1 MNNNNFENKQDF
13 LSAVENKILIC
24 DGAMGTSLQNLGFTE
39 NPDSLNLNKESIKSV
54 IDVHLS
60 FLRAGSD
67 IIQTNTFGSN
77 PVKLK
82 SYGLISDIEKIN
94 TNAVAAAREATNTFR
109 KESSDSKDL
118 FIAGDIGPLG
128 KLVEPSGEI
137 KYSEAIDLFSQQID
151 VLIKNN
157 VDFILIETIMDLHEA
172 MAAVEAVKKIDNDIP
187 IACTLA
193 FNKNGVTL
201 MGNKAEDI
209 GEPLLEAGANLIG
222 ANCGVGSD
230 SMVAIAEKVRRAN
243 SDAKIFFQPNAGLP
257 VLIDGKTTYK
267 ETPEFM
273 SANIKK
279 ILQFN
284 PSVVGGCCGSTPV
297 HVSKIAELVL

>member
-1 MNNNNFENKQDF
+1 MSNHNFKNKQDF
-13 LSAVENKILIC
+13 LNAVENKILIC
-24 DGAMGTSLQNLGFTE
+24 DGAMGTSLQDLGFTE
-39 NPDSLNLNKESIKSV
+39 NPDSLNLNKENIKSV

-77 PVKLK
+77 PAKLK

-94 TNAVAAAREATNTFR
+94 TNAVAAAREAINTFR
-109 KESSDSKDL
+109 KESSNSRDL

-128 KLVEPSGEI
+128 KLVVPSGEI

-172 MAAVEAVKKIDNDIP
+172 LAAVEAVKKIDEDIP
-187 IACTLA
+187 IACSLT
-193 FNKNGVTL
+193 FDKKGVTL
-201 MGNKAEDI
+201 MGDKAEDI

-230 SMVAIAEKVRRAN
+230 SMVVIAEKIRRAN
-243 SDAKIFFQPNAGLP
+243 PGAKIFFQPNAGLP
-257 VLIDGKTTYK
+257 VLINGKTTYN
-267 ETPEFM
+267 EAPEFM

-284 PSVVGGCCGSTPV
+284 LSVVGACCGSTPA
-297 HVSKIAELVL
+297 HISKIAELVL

>member
-1 MNNNNFENKQDF
+1 MSNNNFKNKQDF
-13 LSAVENKILIC
+13 LNAVENKILIC

-39 NPDSLNLNKESIKSV
+39 NPDSLNLNEEDIKNV
-54 IDVHLS
+54 INVHLS

-77 PVKLK
+77 PAKLK

-94 TNAVAAAREATNTFR
+94 TNAVAAAREAINTFR

-172 MAAVEAVKKIDNDIP
+172 LAAVEAVKKIDDDIP

-193 FNKNGVTL
+193 FNKN
-201 MGNKAEDI
+201 
-209 GEPLLEAGANLIG
+209 
-222 ANCGVGSD
+222 
-230 SMVAIAEKVRRAN
+230 
-243 SDAKIFFQPNAGLP
+243 
-257 VLIDGKTTYK
+257 
-267 ETPEFM
+267 
-273 SANIKK
+273 
-279 ILQFN
+279 
-284 PSVVGGCCGSTPV
+284 
-297 HVSKIAELVL
+297 

>member
-1 MNNNNFENKQDF
+1 MSNHNFKNKQDF
-13 LSAVENKILIC
+13 LNAVENKILIC

-39 NPDSLNLNKESIKSV
+39 NPDSLNLNEEDIKNV
-54 IDVHLS
+54 INVHLS

-77 PVKLK
+77 PAKLK

-94 TNAVAAAREATNTFR
+94 TNAVAAAREAINTFR
-109 KESSDSKDL
+109 KESSNSRDL

-128 KLVEPSGEI
+128 KLVVPSGEI

-172 MAAVEAVKKIDNDIP
+172 LAAVEAVKKIDEDIP
-187 IACTLA
+187 IACSLT
-193 FNKNGVTL
+193 FDKKGVTL
-201 MGNKAEDI
+201 MGDKAEDI

-230 SMVAIAEKVRRAN
+230 SMVVIAEKIRRAN
-243 SDAKIFFQPNAGLP
+243 PGAKIFFQPNAGLP
-257 VLIDGKTTYK
+257 VLINGKTTYN
-267 ETPEFM
+267 EAPEFM

-284 PSVVGGCCGSTPV
+284 LSVVGACCGSTPA
-297 HVSKIAELVL
+297 HISKIAELVL

>member
-1 MNNNNFENKQDF
+1 MSNHNFKNKQDF
-13 LSAVENKILIC
+13 LNAVENKILIC

-39 NPDSLNLNKESIKSV
+39 NPDSLNLNEEDIKNV
-54 IDVHLS
+54 INVHLS

-77 PVKLK
+77 PAKLK

-94 TNAVAAAREATNTFR
+94 TNAVAAAREAINTFR
-109 KESSDSKDL
+109 KESSNSRDL

-128 KLVEPSGEI
+128 KLVVPSGEI

-172 MAAVEAVKKIDNDIP
+172 LAAVEAVKKIDEDIP
-187 IACTLA
+187 IACSLT
-193 FNKNGVTL
+193 FDKKGVTL
-201 MGNKAEDI
+201 MGDKAEDI

-230 SMVAIAEKVRRAN
+230 SMVIIAEKIRRAN
-243 SDAKIFFQPNAGLP
+243 PDTKIFFQPNAGLP
-257 VLIDGKTTYK
+257 VLINGKTTYN
-267 ETPEFM
+267 EAPEFM

-284 PSVVGGCCGSTPV
+284 LSVVGACCGSTPV
-297 HVSKIAELVL
+297 HISKIAELVL